1 MKIYFTKAF
10 ITIILMLTFSSA
22 AFSVDRVISGVVKS
36 ASDGD
41 VISGATITLKGT
53 EKSTLSNFDGIF
65 ELIVP
70 EYATELLVSYPGMKD
85 LQYSI
90 PALGNAKVEIKMT
103 KGKSGGRVME
113 ESYENKALTT
123 KTRLKPND
131 ALFLNYSGISS
142 IGIGADIGY
151 LNKVG
156 FFLSGTYAVDAE
168 TVYVGGAFLFR
179 NGSYGTKK
187 RAGFYTFI
195 QSGFELDGYDG
206 YYVGLGEIFDF
217 GWFHL
222 TLSAGY
228 CEATY
233 YNYYNSGYYD
243 YYDYNYYDYPRYEDP
258 IYDFYQGL
266 YVGFGLGFNFGL

>member
-1 MKIYFTKAF
+1 MKIYFTKVF
-10 ITIILMLTFSSA
+10 ITIILLFAFSGA

-90 PALGNAKVEIKMT
+90 PALGDAKVEIKMT
-103 KGKSGGRVME
+103 KGKSGGRVIE
-113 ESYENKALTT
+113 ESYENKSVTT
-123 KTRLKPND
+123 KTRYKPND

-168 TVYVGGAFLFR
+168 TIYVGGAFLFR

-195 QSGFELDGYDG
+195 QAGHELDGYDG
-206 YYVGLGEIFDF
+206 YYAGLGEIFDF

-228 CEATY
+228 SENLIY
-233 YNYYNSGYYD
+233 SYNYDYYD
-243 YYDYNYYDYPRYEDP
+243 YYDNYYNSSD
-258 IYDFYQGL
+258 YDFYTGL